1 MEGVVSEVEQTLPPA
16 TKPGSRFRQVF
27 ALTCAVVGCAGWLLT
42 LFLLGPYD
50 AGEKLARFFQ
60 ALVNVFIMATF
71 GGLSTILSVV
81 ALLLTTSSLGG
92 PQTNVRKVGFYLSWL
107 GLLLGSIILICQL
120 PGALTHLD

>member
-1 MEGVVSEVEQTLPPA
+1 MEGLVSEVEQTLPPA

-60 ALVNVFIMATF
+60 ALVNVHIMATF

-81 ALLLTTSSLGG
+81 ALLLTTSSHGG
-92 PQTNVRKVGFYLSWL
+92 PQTNVGFYLSWL

-120 PGALTHLD
+120 PGALTQLN